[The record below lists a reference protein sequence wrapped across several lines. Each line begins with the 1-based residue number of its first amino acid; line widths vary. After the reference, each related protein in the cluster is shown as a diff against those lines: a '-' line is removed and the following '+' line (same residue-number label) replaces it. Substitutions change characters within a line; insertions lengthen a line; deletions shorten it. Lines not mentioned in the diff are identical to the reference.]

1 MIAVAASRRKNGRQ
15 SSSSSPAATRTKAS
29 LERGSGSPSSRSSL
43 RSMEAASGSRITP
56 AAAPRSG
63 CGCPCTRWRGL
74 PGRRP
79 WPASAAAPARPSGSV
94 SASAA
99 AASRADRPPTPP
111 APRPPRRAP
120 PPLRPRAPGG
130 RPGGRAALRRRP
142 GATRGRH
149 ARRLRA
155 GPPPTRSRAPAPPT
169 GSRPVPAPG
178 LPFRNGA
185 RPVGYQTSR
194 LAGSTSVTLLADV
207 VAASQE
213 VAETSARSRK
223 VALLADLLGRLDP
236 GEVAI
241 AAGLLSGV
249 PRQGRVGVGYSTIY
263 GIESS
268 PAEESTLTVAD
279 VDTAISAIQAATGSG
294 SGARRKELLAGLL
307 DRATEPEAGFVRRL
321 FTGEL
326 RQGALAGV
334 MVDAV
339 AKAAGVPA
347 ALARRALM
355 LSGDLT
361 RTADIAMSAGEEGL
375 REVGF
380 ELFRPILPM
389 LASTAES
396 VADAVSSFERAS
408 VEWKLDGIRIQIHR
422 RGDEVRIYTRNL
434 NEITHAL
441 PGIVEAVRR
450 LDVKQAVLDGEAIWM
465 ADDEPAA
472 FQETVAQID
481 ADAPPE
487 GISTFL
493 FDLLHLDGQDLLDT
507 PLEER
512 AAKLDAIASSLRVPS
527 ILTSEPGDGE
537 RALEQS
543 LAAGHEGVVVKDAA
557 SLYAAGRRGKAWRK
571 VKPVRT
577 YDLVVLGAEWGHGRR
592 QGWLSNLHLGA
603 REPRTG
609 EFVMVGK
616 TFKGMTDELLE
627 WQTKELQQRETER
640 RGITVFVRPELVVEI
655 ALDGVQSSTRYP
667 GGVALRFA
675 RVKRYRP
682 DKRADE
688 ADTIDELRSLL
699 RTQASR

>member
-1 MIAVAASRRKNGRQ
+1 
-15 SSSSSPAATRTKAS
+15 
-29 LERGSGSPSSRSSL
+29 
-43 RSMEAASGSRITP
+43 
-56 AAAPRSG
+56 
-63 CGCPCTRWRGL
+63 
-74 PGRRP
+74 
-79 WPASAAAPARPSGSV
+79 
-94 SASAA
+94 
-99 AASRADRPPTPP
+99 
-111 APRPPRRAP
+111 
-120 PPLRPRAPGG
+120 
-130 RPGGRAALRRRP
+130 
-142 GATRGRH
+142 
-149 ARRLRA
+149 
-155 GPPPTRSRAPAPPT
+155 
-169 GSRPVPAPG
+169 
-178 LPFRNGA
+178 
-185 RPVGYQTSR
+185 
-194 LAGSTSVTLLADV
+194 VTLLADV
-207 VAASQE
+207 VSASRE
-213 VAETSARSRK
+213 VADTSARSRK
-223 VALLADLLGRLDP
+223 VAVLADLLRRLDP
-236 GEVAI
+236 DEVAV

-263 GIESS
+263 GV
-268 PAEESTLTVAD
+268 ESTPADEPMLTVAD
-279 VDTAISAIQAATGSG
+279 LDTVISQIQAATGSG
-294 SGARRKELLAGLL
+294 SGARRRQLLAELLE
-307 DRATEPEAGFVRRL
+307 RATEPEAGFVRRL

-347 ALARRALM
+347 QLARRALM

-361 RTADIAMSAGEEGL
+361 RTAEVAMSSGEEGL

-380 ELFRPILPM
+380 ELFRPIFPM
-389 LASTAES
+389 LASTAET
-396 VADAVSSFERAS
+396 VADAVQSFDRAS

-450 LDVKQAVLDGEAIWM
+450 LGVEQAVLDGEAIWM
-465 ADDEPAA
+465 ADDGPAA

-512 AAKLDAIASSLRVPS
+512 AAKLDAIAAHLRVPA
-527 ILTSEPGDGE
+527 ILTTEPGDGE
-537 RALEQS
+537 LALEES

-603 REPRTG
+603 RDPRTG

-667 GGVALRFA
+667 GGLALRFA

-688 ADTIDELRSLL
+688 ADTIDDLRSLL
-699 RTQASR
+699 SAKT